1 MRNWKKLS
9 LNQKIS
15 LLSGNFEISSFL
27 LQDDDTLMKLLR
39 TDADFDRIYDYISNN
54 Y

>member
-1 MRNWKKLS
+1 MRNWNQLS

-15 LLSGNFEISSFL
+15 LLAGIFEISSFL
-27 LQDDDTLMKLLR
+27 LQDDDILMMLLK
-39 TDADFDRIYDYISNN
+39 TADFDRIYEYISNN